1 MLKQIFAVVGILA
14 LSAGLVQAQ
23 NKKLKPDRLM
33 GGTVEKLQQELNL
46 TPEQVTHVQTVF
58 DDLPAKL
65 EEADRSEIR
74 ELAASAQRSDSVVIH
89 AGQNKK

>member
-23 NKKLKPDRLM
+23 DKKLKPDRLM

-46 TPEQVTHVQTVF
+46 TPEQATHVQTVF
-58 DDLPAKL
+58 DDLQAKL
-65 EEADRSEIR
+65 EEAGARNLIDLDMYFVAFLKRP
-74 ELAASAQRSDSVVIH
+74 
-89 AGQNKK
+89 